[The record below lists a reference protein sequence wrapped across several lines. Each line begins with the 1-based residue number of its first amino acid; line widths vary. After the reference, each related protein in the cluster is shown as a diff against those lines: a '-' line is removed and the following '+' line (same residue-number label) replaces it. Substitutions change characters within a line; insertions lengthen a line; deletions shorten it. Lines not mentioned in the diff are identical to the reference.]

1 MKFAAAGLVGG
12 VVTKYAGDYL
22 YSTFRNSWIDYRRFM
37 LENSKPRILQ
47 TRPKMR
53 RPLKGEEFSPREV
66 YSISLFPA
74 EKENTDLMDMSKEP
88 TRK

>member
-1 MKFAAAGLVGG
+1 
-12 VVTKYAGDYL
+12 
-22 YSTFRNSWIDYRRFM
+22 M

-66 YSISLFPA
+66 YSISLFSS
-74 EKENTDLMDMSKEP
+74 EKDDNKNLVDMSKEP